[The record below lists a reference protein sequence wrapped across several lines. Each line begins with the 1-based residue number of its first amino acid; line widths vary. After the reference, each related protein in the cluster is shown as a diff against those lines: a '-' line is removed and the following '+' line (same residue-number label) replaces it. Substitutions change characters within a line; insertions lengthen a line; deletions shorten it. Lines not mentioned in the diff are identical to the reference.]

1 MRNKNK
7 TANMATIYHITTKD
21 WWQKWA
27 EFDYYESPTLE
38 EETFIHLSIA
48 EQVSG
53 VLERYYKG
61 QVNLLKLHVDSDK
74 LAAELKYEQATND
87 EYFPHLFG
95 RLNKSAILEIE
106 EIN

>member
-1 MRNKNK
+1 
-7 TANMATIYHITTKD
+7 MATIYHITTKNC
-21 WWQKWA
+21 WQKWA

-38 EETFIHLSIA
+38 QETFIHLSTV

-61 QVNLLKLHVDSDK
+61 QVNLIKLHVDTEK
-74 LAAELKYEQATND
+74 LKAELKYEQATND
-87 EYFPHLFG
+87 EHFPHLYG
-95 RLNKSAILEIE
+95 QLNKSAILEIE